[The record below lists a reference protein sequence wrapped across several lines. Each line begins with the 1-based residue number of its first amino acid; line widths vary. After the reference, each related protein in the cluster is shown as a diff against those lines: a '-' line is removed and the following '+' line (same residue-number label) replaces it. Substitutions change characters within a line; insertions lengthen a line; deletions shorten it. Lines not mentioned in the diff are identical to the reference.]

1 MGYKHYLIFGG
12 LSFAI
17 HSLAFSANYKP
28 ITVAPMGESHSKSV
42 SIQFVSM
49 PSPTP
54 PEARNPDQAIK
65 KNTAKAKPVT
75 QQKALAREKNLVRK
89 KATPPTKQ
97 VVSKPIQEIEKPVEP
112 KVASIKEPETQ
123 APKEHTPKE
132 QVLQKVTQ
140 PLQETTTEELV
151 KTVTAQTNEPAE
163 KKVANQALSTAQS
176 TPKLVTKPT
185 FETRPSAIGYPR
197 SAKRRNIQGNVL
209 VEVWLDE
216 DGEQT
221 NLIIV
226 NSSGHQILDTA
237 ALRGISEWEF
247 RQHKTQG
254 QAIAHRVQIPINFK
268 LD

>member
-89 KATPPTKQ
+89 KASPPTKQ
-97 VVSKPIQEIEKPVEP
+97 GVSKPIQEIEKPVEP

-123 APKEHTPKE
+123 APKE
-132 QVLQKVTQ
+132 QVLKKDTQ

-163 KKVANQALSTAQS
+163 KKAANQALSTAQS
-176 TPKLVTKPT
+176 APKLVTKPT